1 LTQGRGLHTRQF
13 SRYEEVPRDIAQK
26 IIQETQQAKEDE
38 K

>member
-13 SRYEEVPRDIAQK
+13 SHYEEVPRDTAQK
-26 IIQETQQAKEDE
+26 IIQEVQQAKEEE